1 MLRGVYNRYRSKMYN
16 NNHPRARMWE
26 MKLYCFKVLHAHEV
40 IDYRLKVDEDKLKMC
55 TINYKMTTKYEQLD
69 LVSQQRR

>member
-1 MLRGVYNRYRSKMYN
+1 
-16 NNHPRARMWE
+16 

-69 LVSQQRR
+69 LVSQQRG